1 MYDSLEAFNEN
12 QSACI
17 VLNII
22 AKRTLREVDTYLHT
36 MTSRNTELVERL
48 KETFHLSIQ
57 NRCKNH
63 SNI

>member
-1 MYDSLEAFNEN
+1 MYDALEAFNEN

-17 VLNII
+17 VLNTIV
-22 AKRTLREVDTYLHT
+22 KRTLRKVDT